1 MATPPIKVILYMQL
15 LSLFIVAFSV
25 IRINCSWDAEEGLL
39 RKRSGVHQRQFDY
52 FKLSLLWPATACRN
66 TTRCCSSNACCRSN
80 SPSEFTIHGLWAD
93 YNDGTWPACCSG
105 PQFDKKE
112 ISTLLKPLRK
122 YWPSFSCEAVSN
134 CHHGKGTFWAHEWEK
149 HGTCSYPVV
158 HDEYEYF
165 LTTLNVYFK
174 YNVTGVLFEAGYV
187 PSNSEKYPLGGIIS
201 AIQNAFHATPE
212 LICSGDDVE
221 ELRICF
227 YKDFQPRDCASGS
240 IIRSDRLSSGS
251 CPQYVSLPAYG
262 SWSSWTPNSKLN
274 PRVMNRLWQLG

>member
-1 MATPPIKVILYMQL
+1 MATPPIKAILCMQL
-15 LSLFIVAFSV
+15 LAIFIVAFCL
-25 IRINCSWDAEEGLL
+25 IRINCSWVAEEGLL

-80 SPSEFTIHGLWAD
+80 LPSEFTIHGLWAD
-93 YNDGTWPACCSG
+93 YNDETWPACCSG

-187 PSNSEKYPLGGIIS
+187 PSNSEKYPLGGIIT

-262 SWSSWTPNSKLN
+262 SWRYSTVQRQFLDLSDSLTAVS
-274 PRVMNRLWQLG
+274 